1 MNYTFEGIQGNY
13 FVRLHFC
20 LFSFGNYNVNYCKLL
35 QDTIEEIVRKSRKSK
50 SIASQKIEIG
60 QTFVERPQ
68 LTAVITTKDEK
79 TNDKSM
85 PL

>member
-1 MNYTFEGIQGNY
+1 M
-13 FVRLHFC
+13 
-20 LFSFGNYNVNYCKLL
+20 
-35 QDTIEEIVRKSRKSK
+35 QDKIEEIVRKSRKDK

-85 PL
+85 LL

>member
-1 MNYTFEGIQGNY
+1 M
-13 FVRLHFC
+13 
-20 LFSFGNYNVNYCKLL
+20 
-35 QDTIEEIVRKSRKSK
+35 QDKIEEIVRKSRKDK
-50 SIASQKIEIG
+50 FIASQKIEIG